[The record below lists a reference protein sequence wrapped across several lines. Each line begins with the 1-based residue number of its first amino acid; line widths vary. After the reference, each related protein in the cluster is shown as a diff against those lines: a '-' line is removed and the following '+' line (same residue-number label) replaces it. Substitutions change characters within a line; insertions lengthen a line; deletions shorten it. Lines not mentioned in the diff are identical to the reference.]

1 MQMYSVTSYIFL
13 LSSILC
19 SGVLNVVAVVVTKG
33 PCCLAGPR
41 TNKVDLVFLVE
52 STGKMGVA
60 KWKKTILFM
69 KYVTNAFDVSSKRTK
84 IGIVIEGR
92 TFYIVADFNKF
103 AREPLLM
110 AVMGVIPLP
119 YGDRKMGKRLKD
131 LKDLV
136 INTSG
141 RPDVPHIVV
150 VLTDGKAVDDIEKP
164 LKMLR
169 KDGAEI
175 FAIGLGSQ
183 ASPAQLEQIASFPAS
198 KYVYQSNFKDI
209 VKIASKVVA
218 HIYNRHFCGG
228 KDTLLRKL
236 LRKHVT
242 KVKKISI
249 KIPSRKLTKLG

>member
-1 MQMYSVTSYIFL
+1 MFL
-13 LSSILC
+13 LNSILC

-60 KWKKTILFM
+60 KWKRTILFM

-92 TFYIVADFNKF
+92 TFYIVADFNRIV
-103 AREPLLM
+103 REPLLM
-110 AVMGVIPLP
+110 AVMGMIPLP

-131 LKDLV
+131 LKDIV
-136 INTSG
+136 INPSG
-141 RPDVPHIVV
+141 RPDVPHIVL

-164 LKMLR
+164 AKMLR

-183 ASPAQLEQIASFPAS
+183 ASLAQLEQIASFPAS

-218 HIYNRHFCGG
+218 QIYDKHFCGG

-236 LRKHVT
+236 LRKHIT
-242 KVKKISI
+242 NVKKISI